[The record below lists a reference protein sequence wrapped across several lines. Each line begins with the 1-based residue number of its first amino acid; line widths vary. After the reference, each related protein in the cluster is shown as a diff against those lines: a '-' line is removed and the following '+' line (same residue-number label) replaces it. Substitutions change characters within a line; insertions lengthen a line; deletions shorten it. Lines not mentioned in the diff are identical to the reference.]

1 MNKRFGTA
9 ALLACLALG
18 GPAMAQDMK
27 PGLWELTN
35 NVASS
40 NGQMQ
45 AAISEARKQL
55 ANMSPEQRQ
64 AMQQMLQRNGVEL
77 DVGDGGALRSKMC
90 LTREMIARK
99 EMPMQQ
105 GDCSYKMTPLGG
117 NRLKV
122 NFACTRPRATGEGV
136 MTVDTPT
143 SYHARMAI
151 HNQDQPDQSVDMDV
165 NGRWL
170 AASCGNVRP
179 LQVPSVNAR

>member
-1 MNKRFGTA
+1 MKIRFGTA

-35 NVASS
+35 NVGSS

-64 AMQQMLQRNGVEL
+64 AVQQMLQKNGVEL
-77 DVGDGGALRSKMC
+77 DVGDGGALRSRMC
-90 LTREMIARK
+90 VTREMIERK

-105 GDCSYKMTPLGG
+105 GDCSYKMTPLGA

-122 NFACTRPRATGEGV
+122 NFACTRPRASGEGE

-143 SYHARMAI
+143 RYHARMTVR
-151 HNQDQPDQSVDMDV
+151 NQDQPDQAVDMDV
-165 NGRWL
+165 SGRWL
-170 AASCGNVRP
+170 AASCGKVRP
-179 LQVPSVNAR
+179 IQLPSVNAR